1 MLHIALYSI
10 WFTHRQQVDLHRME
24 KIVHYNRVDLVSET
38 MTYWLQMEVKIL
50 ILKIDFSFFFLSPK
64 AKRIQKC
71 FFFCFLEEQIF

>member
-50 ILKIDFSFFFLSPK
+50 ILKIDFFFSFAESQTNSKMFFFLFS
-64 AKRIQKC
+64 
-71 FFFCFLEEQIF
+71 